1 MARLPEPERLK
12 LLDELEKRYNQPRS
26 AYLFHRKK
34 YAWLLVVKGALF
46 IKRALDII
54 VSVTMMLLLAPFL
67 LIIALIIKMDG
78 GPVFYTVKRV
88 GKYGEEFD
96 FPKFRS
102 MRVHA
107 DKEKSTLDSHHKS
120 PKTFKM
126 KKDPRITPIG
136 RFIRK
141 FSLDELPQLWNV
153 LKGDMTLVGPRPPLP
168 QEVQLYTIEERRRLD
183 ITPGLTGL
191 WQVSGR
197 SDVAFPEQVRLDLE
211 YIESQSLWLDF
222 IILLKTIPAVIFG
235 RGAY

>member
-1 MARLPEPERLK
+1 MARLPEPERLR
-12 LLDELEKRYNQPRS
+12 LMEELERRYNQPRS

-34 YAWLLVVKGALF
+34 YAWLFVVKGALF

-54 VSVTMMLLLAPFL
+54 VSFSMLIVLSPILLL
-67 LIIALIIKMDG
+67 IALIIKLDG
-78 GPVFYTVKRV
+78 GPVFYVAKRV
-88 GKYGEEFD
+88 GKYGYEFD

-102 MRVHA
+102 MKVDADTQKSSLESDHA
-107 DKEKSTLDSHHKS
+107 N

-126 KKDPRITPIG
+126 RKDPRITPIG

-141 FSLDELPQLWNV
+141 FSLDELPQLWTV

-168 QEVQLYTIEERRRLD
+168 QEVQLYTLEERRRLD

-197 SDVAFPEQVRLDLE
+197 SDVAFPDQVRLDLE

-235 RGAY
+235 KGAY